1 VSATPDGDGNGAVVS
16 VAMARLAVASSPTK
30 LRTMLGSCVGVILHD
45 RGARVGG
52 IAHVVL
58 PDSRGATDFPGKYA
72 DTAIPALLAQLKKLH
87 PPARPLAKLI
97 GGASMFGSST
107 RTGPQ
112 PSSLAIGQSNGDAAE
127 AILARLGIVVIARD
141 LGGEAGRRVTLDLA
155 TGIVSVC
162 VPGGDPYDV

>member
-1 VSATPDGDGNGAVVS
+1 VVSATQEGDGPVVS
-16 VAMARLAVASSPTK
+16 VAMARLAVASAPTK
-30 LRTMLGSCVGVILHD
+30 LRTLLGSCVGVILHD

-58 PDSRGATDFPGKYA
+58 PDSRGETEFPGKYA
-72 DTAIPALLAQLKKLH
+72 DTAIPALLAELRKLH
-87 PPARPLAKLI
+87 PPARPMAKLI
-97 GGASMFGSST
+97 GGASMFGTAS

-127 AILARLGIVVIARD
+127 AILARLGIIVIARD
-141 LGGEAGRRVTLDLA
+141 LGGEAGRRVTLDLT

-162 VPGGDPYDV
+162 VPGGEAYDV